1 MDRIG
6 VVGASYRSTQ
16 LDNLAAAALPGDF
29 PKESLAELARY
40 AGFAE
45 LVYLGTCNRVEFY
58 YRTDSHAH
66 SKEMLF
72 HLRRSL
78 VDLTD
83 GATQLPSDDELYLLR
98 GQEAARHLFRV
109 CASLDS
115 MMIGEAQIAG
125 QAKEAHETAHRLGL
139 LGGFLD
145 QCFHEAFHLA
155 KRIKNE
161 TELSRRPVSLV
172 TLVERTL
179 NDHLIASSAPVL
191 VLGAGTM
198 AAQALRLIR
207 AADRERRVVVANRT
221 LARAERLV
229 NGDTAAGVLSL
240 DSIRVDP
247 PRVGT
252 VVAAVSTDHPV
263 LDRDHVAAIRAHLP
277 ADEKLLLV
285 DLGLPPNIDP
295 AADGLGGVELHGI
308 EAMRGEAERNRH
320 LRMEETDRCEA
331 LVDHQL
337 TILRRRFLDR
347 ELSPVARALH
357 DSFREVAERSLRHA
371 LGKDLSHLDEAER
384 DALER
389 LTGDMVKR
397 LVQVPLRGLKAAAW
411 AHTSA
416 VVDGF
421 LDGLD
426 APGGPGDSGK
436 RSGS

>member
-6 VVGASYRSTQ
+6 VVGASYRTTP
-16 LDNLAAAALPGDF
+16 LDGLAQAALPGDF
-29 PKESLAELARY
+29 PPENLVELARY
-40 AGFAE
+40 AGLAE

-58 YRTDSHAH
+58 YRSDGHAH
-66 SKEMLF
+66 SKELLF

-83 GATQLPSDDELYLLR
+83 GVTRLPPDDELYLLR

-115 MMIGEAQIAG
+115 MMVGEAQIAG
-125 QAKEAHETAHRLGL
+125 QAKEAHETAHRTGL

-198 AAQALRLIR
+198 AAQALRLVR
-207 AADRERRVVVANRT
+207 SADRHRRVVVANRT
-221 LARAERLV
+221 VSRAERLV
-229 NGDTAAGVLSL
+229 NGDPAAGALSL
-240 DSIRVDP
+240 DSIRVEP

-252 VVAAVSTDHPV
+252 VVAAVSTDAPV
-263 LDRDHVAAIRAHLP
+263 LVREQVSAIRAHLP

-295 AADGLGGVELHGI
+295 AAAELGGVELHGI
-308 EAMRGEAERNRH
+308 EEMREEADRNRQ
-320 LRMEETDRCEA
+320 LRMEETIRCEA

-357 DSFREVAERSLRHA
+357 RSFREVASRSLRHA
-371 LGKDLSHLDEAER
+371 LGKDLAHLGDDERE
-384 DALER
+384 ALDR
-389 LTGDMVKR
+389 LTDDMVKR

-421 LDGLD
+421 LDGLGADGGDD
-426 APGGPGDSGK
+426 AGDGRPS
-436 RSGS
+436 